1 MEANG
6 YCMVIT
12 TVADVDK
19 AHVLAAAILES
30 RTAACVQWFAVE
42 SMYRWNGGM
51 ENDREILL
59 QAKTTTRQSAAL
71 QQCIRK
77 HHEYEL
83 PEIVELP
90 IRGGLPEYLAWI
102 RAETG

>member
-1 MEANG
+1 MKTAEH
-6 YCMVIT
+6 CIVIT
-12 TVADVDK
+12 TVADVDQAK
-19 AHVLAAAILES
+19 VLAAAILES

-59 QAKTTTRQSAAL
+59 QAKTTTDQSAAL

-77 HHEYEL
+77 HHGYEL

-90 IRGGLPEYLAWI
+90 ISGGYPEYLAWI